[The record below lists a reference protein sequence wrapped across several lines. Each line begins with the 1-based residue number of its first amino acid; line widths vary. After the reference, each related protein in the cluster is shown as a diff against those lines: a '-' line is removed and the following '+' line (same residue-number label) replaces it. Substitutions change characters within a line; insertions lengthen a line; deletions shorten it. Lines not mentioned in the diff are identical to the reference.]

1 MSIITHSDPLNKW
14 VTHKKMAEDMARK
27 LAKMRTIA
35 SGRAAR
41 MLTCGDTLSTYR
53 CQECGHIHIA
63 AVQRCRDRLCPLC
76 SWRLS
81 IQRYHEMLDALE
93 LLRPRMDENHIK
105 VCMLTLTVRNV
116 KVRDLKECLRSMSGA
131 WKRLYQ
137 AKIFKPVW
145 GWARCTEITYNS
157 LQRTCHPHMHILLL
171 WDEKNMSIAETMKQ
185 LKEGW
190 RAAARLDY
198 TPIIDLREAYSKD
211 GDDELIAAAG
221 EAFAYS
227 IKPATTGNMPLR
239 HLEEFAN
246 AISGFRFIS
255 YGGAIKQARQELGFK
270 DEDEEQE
277 HQETVCTCGSQMEH
291 MVLAW
296 SAGGYH
302 RLKKEGEAV

>member
-1 MSIITHSDPLNKW
+1 MSIITSKNPLSKW
-14 VTHKKMAEDMARK
+14 ETHKKMAEEMARK
-27 LAKMRTIA
+27 IAKMRTVA
-35 SGRAAR
+35 PGRAAR
-41 MLTCGDTLSTYR
+41 MLTCGDTLSAYR
-53 CQECGHIHIA
+53 CAECGHMHIA

-81 IQRYHEMLDALE
+81 IQRYHEMLEALE
-93 LLRPRMDENHIK
+93 LLKPKMEDEHIK

-116 KVRDLKECLRSMSGA
+116 KVKDLKECLCSMSGA

-137 AKIFKPVW
+137 SKAFRPVW

-157 LQRTCHPHMHILLL
+157 MQRTCHPHMHILLL
-171 WDEKNMSIAETMKQ
+171 WNEKKINIAHTMAT
-185 LKEGW
+185 LKAGW
-190 RAAARLDY
+190 QAAARLDY

-227 IKPATTGNMPLR
+227 IKPATTGTMPLKQ
-239 HLEEFAN
+239 LEEFAA

-270 DEDEEQE
+270 DEAEEAE
-277 HQETVCTCGSQMEH
+277 RHAETVCTCGNDMEH

-302 RLKKEGEAV
+302 RLREEAAV